1 MLMNAVYLLT
11 VLLYYSILVS
21 IMATYRRRVQ
31 RVGKSTFIVSLPNSW
46 VREIGLEPKMSV
58 VMEVLPD
65 LSLRIYVPSKQSKSS
80 ATEHFISVDP
90 TFSEDDVVR
99 EIIGGYVAG
108 AATLMVTYK
117 GVRREVVERAVNT
130 AKEKLMG
137 LEVVDEDAFN
147 IMLQVVVDPNLSNLS
162 SVMKRMVRLSV
173 SMHEDIVSY
182 LTGSADKSILEAV
195 ITRDN
200 LVDKLYLLALRQL
213 IAILRDPYEMS
224 KRELRYY
231 DAIYMTMFLKSVER
245 VGDHAVNIS
254 RSLIQL
260 DIVPTFLVEVYKS
273 AIGVFK
279 DSCESFML
287 VDKNM
292 VMEVLRNVEKLK
304 RLEEDVRSRYRE
316 ELASRT
322 GITRVL
328 DAITRIVARSID
340 IAEEVI
346 DIYALKK
353 MDKLKL
359 EEHEEEEAEQ
369 LKQI

>member
-65 LSLRIYVPSKQSKSS
+65 LSLRIYMPSKQSKSS

-231 DAIYMTMFLKSVER
+231 DAIYMTMFFKVVER
-245 VGDHAVNIS
+245 VGDHAVIAS
-254 RSLIQL
+254 RSLMQL
-260 DIVPTFLVEVYKS
+260 DMPPTFVVELYKGAIDVFKS
-273 AIGVFK
+273 ACESFILIDKNMAIGVTK
-279 DSCESFML
+279 
-287 VDKNM
+287 
-292 VMEVLRNVEKLK
+292 NVEKLK
-304 RLEEDVRSRYRE
+304 KLEEDIRNRYRE
-316 ELASRT
+316 ELANKVPLCRVVDI
-322 GITRVL
+322 ITRML
-328 DAITRIVARSID
+328 ARSID

-346 DIYALKK
+346 DVYALKK

-359 EEHEEEEAEQ
+359 EEHGEEEVEQ